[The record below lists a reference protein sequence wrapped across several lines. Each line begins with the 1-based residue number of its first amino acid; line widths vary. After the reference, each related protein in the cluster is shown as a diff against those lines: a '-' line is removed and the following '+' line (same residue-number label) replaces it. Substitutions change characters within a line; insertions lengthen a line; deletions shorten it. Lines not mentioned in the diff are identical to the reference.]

1 WVDVRCINQDNEKE
15 RGHQVQQM
23 GNIYSQADQVIF
35 WLGLETLA
43 TEVLMDSLKQL
54 QEECIRHAY
63 KDWQHLDLET
73 LQRKGTELLL
83 ERPWFQ
89 RVWILQEVANANAAV
104 VCTGNRSVPARI
116 FALTPWLTGVRPK
129 PHCQAVLDIMP
140 GRSRKDSWWSQK
152 RDLYTLLVKFNGSKA
167 SDERDMIY
175 ALLGISSDARDNDSL
190 RADYTKEHPASHSR
204 CHFVLILL
212 SDRQSLSYDIRI
224 LKQSHPFEHS
234 MSWKGCRIR

>member
-63 KDWQHLDLET
+63 KDCSGSLAMRQYLWLAVKPILRRQHLDLET

-190 RADYTKEHPASHSR
+190 RADYTKSTQQVIHDAIS
-204 CHFVLILL
+204 FL
-212 SDRQSLSYDIRI
+212 
-224 LKQSHPFEHS
+224 F
-234 MSWKGCRIR
+234 